1 MTTTPISL
9 QDLRRKIYAKAKA
22 EPHWRFWGLYVHVCK
37 METLRAAYAMAKEND
52 GAPGSDGVTF
62 EAIEEQGVE
71 GFLEQIRDELIR
83 RTYVPLRA
91 RKKEIPKEGSNK
103 TRTLSIPCIRD
114 RVVQG
119 ALKLMVEPIFEAD
132 FQPGSFGY
140 RPKRSA
146 HQALVRVADAIAQGK
161 TRVIDI
167 DLKAYFDGVRHDV
180 LLAKVAQRI
189 NDDDVLHLLKIMLK
203 ANGKQGVP
211 QGGVISPVL
220 SNLYLNEVDRMLERA
235 KKNTRSGKYIHIEYA
250 RFADDAVILINAHPR
265 NRWLL
270 KAVDKRLR
278 EELAKLHVQI
288 NEEKSRTVD
297 LARGESFG
305 FLGFDFRRVRSLQG
319 KWRAQYTPKLKKR
332 TALLRKLREV
342 FRRYR
347 SQPVNGVV
355 EIINPILRGWVNY
368 FAIGHSSRCFQFVKR
383 WVELKIR
390 RHLMRARNRRGFGW
404 DTLGCIGLITRGRK
418 QTGERSARKTAR
430 CVRSGGGW
438 KRGMVEILGHS
449 QPKGRATGN
458 PNLDLHRRASPR
470 PYR

>member
-1 MTTTPISL
+1 MITTPISL

-22 EPHWRFWGLYVHVCK
+22 EPHWRFWGLYVHVGK
-37 METLRAAYAMAKEND
+37 METLRAAYAMAKANE

-62 EAIEEQGVE
+62 EVIEEQGVE
-71 GFLEQIRDELIR
+71 GFLEQIRDELIQ
-83 RTYVPLRA
+83 RTYVPLPA
-91 RKKEIPKEGSNK
+91 RRKEIPKEGSNK
-103 TRTLSIPCIRD
+103 VRTLSIPCIRD

-119 ALKLMVEPIFEAD
+119 ALKLIVEPIFEAD

-167 DLKAYFDGVRHDV
+167 DLKAYFDGVRHDL

-220 SNLYLNEVDRMLERA
+220 SNIYLNEVDRMLERA
-235 KKNTRSGKYIHIEYA
+235 KETTCNGKFIHIEYA

-265 NRWLL
+265 NSWLL

-332 TALLRKLREV
+332 TALLQQLREV

-355 EIINPILRGWVNY
+355 AIINPILRGWVNY

-383 WVELKIR
+383 WVELKVR
-390 RHLMRARNRRGFGW
+390 RHMMRARNRRGFGW
-404 DTLGCIGLITRGRK
+404 ERWSTQWLHSTVGLFNRYRTR
-418 QTGERSARKTAR
+418 
-430 CVRSGGGW
+430 
-438 KRGMVEILGHS
+438 
-449 QPKGRATGN
+449 
-458 PNLDLHRRASPR
+458 LDLRKALSAA
-470 PYR
+470 

>member
-1 MTTTPISL
+1 MTTTPVSL

-52 GAPGSDGVTF
+52 GAPGSDGVSF
-62 EAIEEQGVE
+62 EAIEERGVE
-71 GFLEQIRDELIR
+71 SFLEQIRDELIQ

-103 TRTLSIPCIRD
+103 FRTLSIPCIRE

-119 ALKLMVEPIFEAD
+119 ALKLIVEPIFEAD

-146 HQALVRVADAIAQGK
+146 YQALGRVADAIAAGK
-161 TRVIDI
+161 RCVIDI
-167 DLKAYFDGVRHDV
+167 DLKSYFDGVRHDV
-180 LLAKVAQRI
+180 LLGKVARRI

-220 SNLYLNEVDRMLERA
+220 SNLYLDEVDRMLERA
-235 KKNTRSGKYIHIEYA
+235 KETTREGKYVHIEYA
-250 RFADDAVILINAHPR
+250 RFADDLVILINAHPR
-265 NRWLL
+265 TSRLL
-270 KAVDKRLR
+270 QMLNQRLR
-278 EELAKLHVQI
+278 EELAKLQVQI

-297 LARGESFG
+297 LFLGESFG
-305 FLGFDFRRVRSLQG
+305 FLGFDFRRVRSLKG

-355 EIINPILRGWVNY
+355 EKINPILRGWVNY
-368 FAIGHSSRCFQFVKR
+368 FAIGHSRRCFQFVER

-390 RHLMRARNRRGFGW
+390 RHMMRARNRRGFGW
-404 DTLGCIGLITRGRK
+404 ERWSTQWLYATLGLFNGYRVRPDLRK
-418 QTGERSARKTAR
+418 AYSA
-430 CVRSGGGW
+430 GW
-438 KRGMVEILGHS
+438 VS
-449 QPKGRATGN
+449 
-458 PNLDLHRRASPR
+458 
-470 PYR
+470 